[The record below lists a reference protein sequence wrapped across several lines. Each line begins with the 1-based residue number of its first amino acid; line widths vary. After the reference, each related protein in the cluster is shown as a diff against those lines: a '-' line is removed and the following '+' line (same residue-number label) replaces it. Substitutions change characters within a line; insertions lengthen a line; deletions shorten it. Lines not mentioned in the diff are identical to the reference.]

1 MALSCS
7 KKSSALFCGIT
18 SKHKGDCYCLNCLPF
33 LRTENKVR
41 SHENLSKSKD
51 FCGNVMPSEKDKK
64 LEFNQ
69 YIKPDKM
76 SYIIYAGIESL
87 IKKIRW
93 MCKKILQQQKLES
106 IFPVDIQCQLYEL
119 LTI

>member
-69 YIKPDKM
+69 YIKPDKIHTSFM
-76 SYIIYAGIESL
+76 L
-87 IKKIRW
+87 V
-93 MCKKILQQQKLES
+93 LNL
-106 IFPVDIQCQLYEL
+106 
-119 LTI
+119 

>member
-7 KKSSALFCGIT
+7 KKSSALLCGIT
-18 SKHKGDCYCLNCLPF
+18 SKHKGDRYCLNCLPF

-64 LEFNQ
+64 QEFNQ
-69 YIKPDKM
+69 YTKPDKM

-87 IKKIRW
+87 IKKIDGCARKFFNNKNW
-93 MCKKILQQQKLES
+93 KVYSLW
-106 IFPVDIQCQLYEL
+106 IFNVNYMSF
-119 LTI
+119 

>member
-7 KKSSALFCGIT
+7 KKSSALLCGIT
-18 SKHKGDCYCLNCLPF
+18 SKHKGDRYCLNCLPF

-76 SYIIYAGIESL
+76 SYIIYAGIEFL
-87 IKKIRW
+87 KKQ
-93 MCKKILQQQKLES
+93 MDVQENSSTTKIGEYIPCGYS
-106 IFPVDIQCQLYEL
+106 MS
-119 LTI
+119 TI